1 MLAGEMINRDT
12 AKKLKNRLRR
22 IAGQVEGIERMLDEG
37 RYCVDVMMQIEA
49 TRAALARVGSIAL
62 GEHISTC
69 VVSAFESHDE
79 DEIEIKTAELL
90 ALFERHVAR

>member
-1 MLAGEMINRDT
+1 MLICAMMNQET

-22 IAGQVEGIERMLDEG
+22 IAGQVDGIERMLDEG

-62 GEHISTC
+62 GEHIRTC

-79 DEIEIKTAELL
+79 DEIGVKTAELL

>member
-1 MLAGEMINRDT
+1 MIDEAT

-22 IAGQVEGIERMLDEG
+22 IAGQVEGVERMIDEG

-69 VVSAFESHDE
+69 VVSAFESHDKKQ
-79 DEIEIKTAELL
+79 IESKTKELL
-90 ALFERHVAR
+90 ALFERHVTR